1 MSSPPISPFPQSD
14 GDISRSPRTR
24 GVPSLRGMNDESFRC
39 RHCGE
44 IIGVYEPMVV
54 IVDGEPVYGS
64 RAASTTTHGDG
75 LRFHG
80 TCFVRARAAGETPVE

>member
-1 MSSPPISPFPQSD
+1 
-14 GDISRSPRTR
+14 
-24 GVPSLRGMNDESFRC
+24 MNDESFRC

-64 RAASTTTHGDG
+64 RAASTTPHGDA

-80 TCFVRARAAGETPVE
+80 TCFVRVRAAGETPVE